1 MRAAAQTVPFPHSE
15 KGERNVAGKENKKPE
30 GGNKKSFGAAFL
42 HWLPFY
48 LMGAPGLIYI
58 FINNYM
64 PLAGLQIAFKNF
76 NFAKG
81 MWDSPWIGFKN
92 FEFLFKSKD
101 AFVMVRN
108 TLAYNIAWIFIG
120 MFVGVSAAILLNEVQ
135 NAVAK
140 KFYQTAILLP
150 YLMSMVVIAYLVYAY
165 LSPSS
170 GLFTKGIERLTGNT
184 IQFYQEPKWWPFI
197 LTFVHEWRGIGFG
210 MILYLSSLLGIDP
223 GYYEAASLDG
233 ATKWQQIRLI
243 TIPLLKPTILM
254 LLILNLGQVFRSD
267 FGLFYQVP
275 MMQSPLF
282 PVTQTIDTYVYRAL
296 MQLNNVGMSAAAS
309 FIQSVVGFVFIVTA
323 NKIVSKL
330 DENSAL
336 F

>member
-1 MRAAAQTVPFPHSE
+1 MASE
-15 KGERNVAGKENKKPE
+15 KKNTSPT
-30 GGNKKSFGAAFL
+30 GNKKSFGAAFL

-76 NFAKG
+76 NYAKG
-81 MWDSPWIGFKN
+81 MWDSPWIGLKN

-101 AFVMVRN
+101 AFVIIRN
-108 TLAYNIAWIFIG
+108 TLLYNIAWIIIG
-120 MFVGVSAAILLNEVQ
+120 MFVGVGAAILLNEIT
-135 NAVAK
+135 NKVAK

-170 GLFTKGIERLTGNT
+170 GLITKGLEHITGST
-184 IQFYQEPKWWPFI
+184 IQFYQEPKFWPFI
-197 LTFVHEWRGIGFG
+197 LTFVNQWRGIGFG

-275 MMQSPLF
+275 MMQAPLF

-309 FIQSVVGFVFIVTA
+309 FVQSVVGFIFIVTA
-323 NKIVSKL
+323 NKIVTKL

>member
-1 MRAAAQTVPFPHSE
+1 MSDKR
-15 KGERNVAGKENKKPE
+15 NKKS
-30 GGNKKSFGAAFL
+30 GGSNKKSFGAAFL

-58 FINNYM
+58 FINNYL

-76 NFAKG
+76 NYAKG

-92 FEFLFKSKD
+92 FEFLFKSRD
-101 AFVMVRN
+101 AYVIIRN

-120 MFVGVSAAILLNEVQ
+120 MFVGVGAAILLNEIT
-135 NAVAK
+135 NAAAK

-150 YLMSMVVIAYLVYAY
+150 YLMSMVVVAYLVYAY

-170 GLFTKGIERLTGNT
+170 GLFTKAIEHITGNT
-184 IQFYQEPKWWPFI
+184 VQFYQEPKFWPFI
-197 LTFVHEWRGIGFG
+197 LTFVNQWRGIGFG

-254 LLILNLGQVFRSD
+254 LLILNMGQIFRSD

-309 FIQSVVGFVFIVTA
+309 FIQSVVGFIFIVTA
-323 NKIVSKL
+323 NKIVAKL

>member
-1 MRAAAQTVPFPHSE
+1 MSDKR
-15 KGERNVAGKENKKPE
+15 NKKAD
-30 GGNKKSFGAAFL
+30 GTNKKSFGAAFL

-108 TLAYNIAWIFIG
+108 TLLYNIAWIFIG
-120 MFVGVSAAILLNEVQ
+120 MVIGVGAAILLNEVQ

-170 GLFTKGIERLTGNT
+170 GLFTKAIERLTGNT
-184 IQFYQEPKWWPFI
+184 IQFYQEPKYWPFI

-309 FIQSVVGFVFIVTA
+309 FIQSVVGFIFIVTA
-323 NKIVSKL
+323 NKIVAKL

>member
-1 MRAAAQTVPFPHSE
+1 MAT
-15 KGERNVAGKENKKPE
+15 KKKDPAPA
-30 GGNKKSFGAAFL
+30 GNKKSFGTLFL

-81 MWDSPWIGFKN
+81 MWKSPWIGFKN

-101 AFVMVRN
+101 AFIIIRN
-108 TLAYNIAWIFIG
+108 TILYNVAWIIIG
-120 MFVGVSAAILLNEVQ
+120 MVVGVGAAILLNEVT
-135 NAVAK
+135 NKIAK

-165 LSPSS
+165 LSPST
-170 GLFTKGIERLTGNT
+170 GLITKAIEHVTGNT
-184 IQFYQEPKWWPFI
+184 IQFYQEPKFWPFI
-197 LTFVHEWRGIGFG
+197 LTFVNQWRGIGFG

-223 GYYEAASLDG
+223 TFYEAASLDG

-254 LLILNLGQVFRSD
+254 LLILNLGQIFRSD

-275 MMQSPLF
+275 MMQAPLF

-309 FIQSVVGFVFIVTA
+309 FVQSIVGFIFIVTA
-323 NKIVSKL
+323 NKIVTKL